1 MTLLKKFD
9 ENGQE
14 IGSPEDVPIN
24 ETNFQQYIEQYGKE
38 RAEGYKD
45 AFADIM
51 KEISGMMTGSDK
63 FGEFANSRQVI
74 GRKVQIFHNEK
85 SLTLEKLVQLLSDS
99 KLQP

>member
-9 ENGQE
+9 ENHQE
-14 IGSPEDVPIN
+14 ISSDDVPID
-24 ETNFQQYIEQYGKE
+24 ESNFQQYIEQYGKE

-51 KEISGMMTGSDK
+51 KQITGMMTGFD
-63 FGEFANSRQVI
+63 GDVEHYNSRQVI
-74 GRKVQIFHNEK
+74 GRKVEIFHKEK
-85 SLTLEKLVQLLSDS
+85 SLTLEKMAQLLSGS